1 MQGLCII
8 PSIFTAPMVYGDT
21 AIINIVIK
29 KMVETLFF
37 NYSILR
43 KRDGML
49 FFEADAFTVF
59 MSLKTMKPAPITDEF
74 RNLLARYMEARNYIC
89 FILL

>member
-1 MQGLCII
+1 
-8 PSIFTAPMVYGDT
+8 MVYGDT

-59 MSLKTMKPAPITDEF
+59 MFLKTMKPAPITDEF
-74 RNLLARYMEARNYIC
+74 RNLL
-89 FILL
+89 

>member
-1 MQGLCII
+1 MVIR
-8 PSIFTAPMVYGDT
+8 PSSILQL
-21 AIINIVIK
+21 K
-29 KMVETLFF
+29 KRLKLSFF

-43 KRDGML
+43 KLDGML

-59 MSLKTMKPAPITDEF
+59 MSLKTIKPAPITDEF

>member
-1 MQGLCII
+1 MVIR
-8 PSIFTAPMVYGDT
+8 PSSILQL
-21 AIINIVIK
+21 K
-29 KMVETLFF
+29 KWWKLSCF

-49 FFEADAFTVF
+49 FFEADTFTVF